1 MNDLTTPQLAQAAV
15 SQDDIN
21 AAVWAACDTFRGT
34 VDPSIYKDYVL
45 TMLFLKY
52 VSDVWQDHYD
62 NYKAQYGD
70 HPELIAEMLKNER
83 FVLPSSAS
91 FYALHALRHTPG
103 NGERIDKALHAIEDA
118 NLSKLRDVFQ
128 DISFNSNKLGDEQQ
142 KNDILRHLLED
153 FAKPALNLREGRVGS
168 LDVIGNAYEFLIKN
182 FASTSGKK
190 AGEFYTPPEVSTL
203 MARLMA
209 PQPGDEICDP
219 TCGSGSLLMKCGRLI
234 REGAGSRK
242 YALYGQEAI
251 GSTWAL
257 AKMNMFLHGE
267 DNHRIE
273 WGDTI
278 RNPKLLEGANSLKH
292 FDIVVANPPFSLE
305 KWGFEGADA
314 DKFSRFRRGVPPRT
328 KGDYAFIL
336 HMVET
341 MKPGTGRMAVVVP
354 HGVLFRGAAEGR
366 IRQQLIE
373 ENLLD
378 VVIGLPEKLFYGT
391 GIPAAVLLLR
401 KNKVDDRVLF
411 VDASRDFEAG
421 KNQNV
426 LREADLQRIQAT
438 VAARQPV
445 PRYAH
450 LATQAQIAEN
460 DFNLNIPRYVD
471 TFQEEAPIDL
481 MAVRRERLELKAEL
495 ARLETQM
502 DAYLKELGY
511 E

>member
-1 MNDLTTPQLAQAAV
+1 MNSTPI
-15 SQDDIN
+15 SQDAIN
-21 AAVWAACDTFRGT
+21 AAVWSACDTFRGT
-34 VDPSIYKDYVL
+34 VDSSIYKDYVL

-52 VSDVWQDHYD
+52 LSDVWQDHYD
-62 NYKAQYGD
+62 QYKAQYGD
-70 HPELIAEMLKNER
+70 NQGLIEEMLKNER
-83 FVLPSSAS
+83 FVLPPTAS
-91 FYALHALRHTPG
+91 FYSLHAKRHEPG

-118 NLSKLRDVFQ
+118 NISKLRDVFQ

-142 KNDILRHLLED
+142 KNDILRHQLED
-153 FAKPALNLREGRVGS
+153 FAKPELNLHPSRVGQ
-168 LDVIGNAYEFLIKN
+168 LDIIGNAYEFLIKN

-203 MARLMA
+203 MARLMD
-209 PQPGDEICDP
+209 PKEGDEIGDP

-234 REGAGSRK
+234 RERYGSRK
-242 YALYGQEAI
+242 YALFGQEAI

-267 DNHRIE
+267 DNHRVE

-278 RNPKLLEGANSLKH
+278 RNPKLLDGDASLKH

-305 KWGFEGADA
+305 KWGFEGADK

-366 IRQQLIE
+366 IRRKLIE

-378 VVIGLPEKLFYGT
+378 TVIGLPEKLFYGT
-391 GIPAAVLLLR
+391 GIPAAILVFR
-401 KNKVDDRVLF
+401 KHKADDKVLF
-411 VDASRDFEAG
+411 IDASRDYEDAR
-421 KNQNV
+421 NQNV
-426 LREADLQRIQAT
+426 LREKDLQRVKDTA
-438 VAARQPV
+438 AARQSV
-445 PRYAH
+445 DKYAY
-450 LATQAQIAEN
+450 LAAPAEIAET

-471 TFQEEAPIDL
+471 TFEEEEEIDL
-481 MAVRRERLELKAEL
+481 KAVRAEREKLKAEL
-495 ARLETQM
+495 ALLEAQM
-502 DAYLKELGY
+502 AVYLKELGY
-511 E
+511 D

>member
-1 MNDLTTPQLAQAAV
+1 MNDLSVTHTTV

-21 AAVWAACDTFRGT
+21 GAVWAACDTFRGT
-34 VDPSIYKDYVL
+34 VDPSIYKDFVL

-62 NYKAQYGD
+62 TYRQQHGD
-70 HPELIAEMLKNER
+70 HQGLIEELLKNER
-83 FVLPSSAS
+83 FVLPPSAS

-103 NGERIDKALHAIEDA
+103 NGERIDKALHAIEEA
-118 NLSKLRDVFQ
+118 NLGKLRDVFQ

-153 FAKPALNLREGRVGS
+153 FAKPELNLRESRVGQ

-190 AGEFYTPPEVSTL
+190 AGEFYTPPEVSSL
-203 MARLMA
+203 MARLMN

-234 REGAGSRK
+234 RQRTGARK

-278 RNPKLLEGANSLKH
+278 RNPKLLDGTANLKH

-305 KWGFEGADA
+305 KWGFEGAEA
-314 DKFSRFRRGVPPRT
+314 DKFSRFRRGLPPRT

-366 IRQQLIE
+366 IRQKLIE

-391 GIPAAVLLLR
+391 GIPAAVLVLR
-401 KNKVDDRVLF
+401 KHKADDKVLF
-411 VDASRDFEAG
+411 IDASRDFEAG
-421 KNQNV
+421 KNQNL
-426 LREADLQRIQAT
+426 LREADLQRILDTA
-438 VAARQPV
+438 AARQPV
-445 PRYAH
+445 ARYAH
-450 LATQAQIAEN
+450 LATPAQIAEN

-471 TFQEEAPIDL
+471 TFEEEAQIDL
-481 MAVRRERLELKAEL
+481 MAVRREREQLKAEL
-495 ARLETQM
+495 ARLEVQM

>member
-1 MNDLTTPQLAQAAV
+1 MNTTAI
-15 SQDDIN
+15 SQDEIN
-21 AAVWAACDTFRGT
+21 GAVWSACDTFRGT
-34 VDPSIYKDYVL
+34 VDPSIYKDFVL

-62 NYKAQYGD
+62 RYKAQYGD

-83 FVLPSSAS
+83 FVLPVSAS
-91 FYALHALRHTPG
+91 FYALHGLRHTPG
-103 NGERIDKALHAIEDA
+103 NGERIDKALHAIEEA

-153 FAKPALNLREGRVGS
+153 FAKPELNLRESRVGQ

-203 MARLMA
+203 MARLMD

-234 REGAGSRK
+234 RQRTGARK

-278 RNPKLLEGANSLKH
+278 RNPKLLDSAASLKH

-305 KWGFEGADA
+305 KWGFEGAEA
-314 DKFSRFRRGVPPRT
+314 DKFSRFRRGIPPRT

-366 IRQQLIE
+366 IRQKLIE

-391 GIPAAVLLLR
+391 GIPAAVLVFR
-401 KNKVDDRVLF
+401 KSKADDKVLF
-411 VDASRDFEAG
+411 IDASRDFEAG

-426 LREADLQRIQAT
+426 LREADLQRILDTA
-438 VAARQPV
+438 AARQPV
-445 PRYAH
+445 ARYAH
-450 LATQAQIAEN
+450 LATRAEIAEN

-471 TFQEEAPIDL
+471 TFEEEAEIDL
-481 MAVRRERLELKAEL
+481 MAVRREREQLKAEL

>member
-1 MNDLTTPQLAQAAV
+1 MTEITNV

-21 AAVWAACDTFRGT
+21 AAVWNACDTFRGT
-34 VDPSIYKDYVL
+34 VDPSIYKDFVL

-62 NYKAQYGD
+62 GYKQQYGD
-70 HPELIAEMLKNER
+70 HPELIAEMLKSER
-83 FVLPSSAS
+83 FVLPLEAS
-91 FYALHALRHTPG
+91 FYALYNQRHSPG
-103 NGERIDKALHAIEDA
+103 NGERIDKALHAIEEA
-118 NLSKLRDVFQ
+118 NITKLRDVFQ

-142 KNDILRHLLED
+142 KNDILRHLMED
-153 FAKPALNLREGRVGS
+153 FAKPELDLRPSRVGQ

-209 PQPGDEICDP
+209 PQEGDEICDP
-219 TCGSGSLLMKCGRLI
+219 TCGSGSLLMKCGRLV
-234 REGAGSRK
+234 RASTGSRR

-278 RNPKLLEGANSLKH
+278 RNPKLLDGTASLKH

-305 KWGFEGADA
+305 KWGFEGADF

-336 HMVET
+336 HMIET
-341 MKPGTGRMAVVVP
+341 MKPGSGRMAVVVP

-366 IRQQLIE
+366 IRQKLIE

-391 GIPAAVLLLR
+391 GIPAAVLVFR
-401 KNKVDDRVLF
+401 KNKTDEKVLF
-411 VDASRDFEAG
+411 IDASRDFEPG
-421 KNQNV
+421 KNQNL
-426 LREADLQRIQAT
+426 LRETDLQRILDTAAKRQS
-438 VAARQPV
+438 VA
-445 PRYAH
+445 RYSH
-450 LATQAQIAEN
+450 LATPAEIAEN

-471 TFQEEAPIDL
+471 TYVEEAQIDL
-481 MAVRRERLELKAEL
+481 MALRNERGQLKSEL
-495 ARLETQM
+495 ASLEVQM
-502 DAYLKELGY
+502 EAYLKELGY